1 MIRGSRVDDIVLYSD
16 EIILV
21 EPQQIGLVWLK
32 VLNVSQRNWPVR
44 RSVNL
49 MFLNK
54 DRSVRQKPGPRM
66 APGRSVVSV
75 VCVVGGATSAE
86 VLNQLAIVCGAPELG
101 SPARFGRQ
109 PTGEAPSRQPEPVGS
124 LQPTPVPKQVP
135 LPRTAVRGSPVWK
148 VWTPDTS
155 QPPKTWPTRPC
166 WLRCHGKSQTKF
178 AVRTWRL
185 SATVGP

>member
-1 MIRGSRVDDIVLYSD
+1 MMRGSRVDDIVLYND
-16 EIILV
+16 EIMFV

-49 MFLNK
+49 MFLNN
-54 DRSVRQKPGPRM
+54 DRSVRQNPGPRM
-66 APGRSVVSV
+66 APARSVVSV
-75 VCVVGGATSAE
+75 VCVAAGATSAAE
-86 VLNQLAIVCGAPELG
+86 LNQLVMVCGALEFG
-101 SPARFGRQ
+101 SPTRFGRQ

-135 LPRTAVRGSPVWK
+135 LPNTAVRGSPVWK

-155 QPPKTWPTRPC
+155 QPP
-166 WLRCHGKSQTKF
+166 
-178 AVRTWRL
+178 RT
-185 SATVGP
+185 